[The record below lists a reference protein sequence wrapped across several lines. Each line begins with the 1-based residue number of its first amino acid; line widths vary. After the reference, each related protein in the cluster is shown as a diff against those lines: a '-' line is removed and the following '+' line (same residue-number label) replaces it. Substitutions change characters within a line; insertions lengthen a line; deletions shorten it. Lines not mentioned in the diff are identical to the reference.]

1 MPKQGTQRIIHLH
14 AISTKNHAWLT
25 FSFKPFLP
33 NATSSEKAALARESD
48 EVWLDSPQI
57 ETPHSRS
64 GGNRLS
70 RRVVARDAL
79 VLGSSRLAK
88 RLDQRSACSS
98 GRSDHTFPPAGNS
111 GLQVCRFRIAKE
123 YDDDSHEPEIFAA
136 RNW

>member
-70 RRVVARDAL
+70 RRVVARNAL

-98 GRSDHTFPPAGNS
+98 GRSRSYLPARREFWFA
-111 GLQVCRFRIAKE
+111 GLPVSDCERI
-123 YDDDSHEPEIFAA
+123 
-136 RNW
+136 